1 MSESSSFLEQRNKAF
16 NEEVYSRPRHKHEES
31 FVIVGEDVKNDAFK
45 ATWGGKTPADVQ
57 RENEGT
63 VNKLFE
69 EPQEIGRVFEP
80 SGEKLEE
87 KKALTRDSVK
97 SMVDAGGVFEKQDKL
112 DEQPRFSETPNKRL
126 DNIDWDAFY
135 DESDTMDP
143 NQRHLSR
150 QPTKFEDVKFYYH
163 DTKDTVAEVKGF
175 DQNSLDNNSTKTI
188 GIEPETLDRLKK
200 EIDEKEKAHNNEI
213 KHHDT
218 IKGPSL
224 PSMDFV
230 K

>member
-1 MSESSSFLEQRNKAF
+1 MSKETVEKWNDAFERVYTGPTQRASSIR
-16 NEEVYSRPRHKHEES
+16 VD
-31 FVIVGEDVKNDAFK
+31 VGDEAFK
-45 ATWGGKTPADVQ
+45 ATWGGKTLADVQ

-63 VNKLFE
+63 VNDLFKPQEKIGKVFE
-69 EPQEIGRVFEP
+69 E

-135 DESDTMDP
+135 DESDTMYP
-143 NQRHLSR
+143 EQHHLSR

-175 DQNSLDNNSTKTI
+175 DQNSLDNNSIKTI
-188 GIEPETLDRLKK
+188 GIESETLDRLKK